1 MASGIYAETRPPVLR
16 TGKTH
21 CGRVLICLDGLK
33 KQGFLVSLMG
43 AEGALPPAQNA
54 FFS

>member
-1 MASGIYAETRPPVLR
+1 MQRPVLR

-33 KQGFLVSLMG
+33 KTGFFSARKRLVSLMG
-43 AEGALPPAQNA
+43 VEGALPPPPQNA